1 MRNVSSLSYL
11 LVLLLSACSM
21 FGSDSSEKVHSA
33 YMGTGSMDQQQIG
46 RLLTEQGYT
55 DITGLHKN
63 GADWVG
69 SAINRDGQTVNF
81 DIDKTGNV
89 RTK

>member
-1 MRNVSSLSYL
+1 MRNVSSLSYF
-11 LVLLLSACSM
+11 LVPFLSACSM
-21 FGSDSSEKVHSA
+21 FGGEKVHSA
-33 YMGTGSMDQQQIG
+33 YMGTGSMDQQQID

-81 DIDKTGNV
+81 DIDKSGNV